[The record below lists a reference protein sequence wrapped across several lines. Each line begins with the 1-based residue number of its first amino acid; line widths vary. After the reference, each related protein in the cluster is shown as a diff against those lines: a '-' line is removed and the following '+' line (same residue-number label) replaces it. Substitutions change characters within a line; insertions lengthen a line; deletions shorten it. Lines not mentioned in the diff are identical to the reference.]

1 MSFIRTSHL
10 LCFLFCVGWNL
21 QSNAQDTTHNTVDT
35 SIIDSVLVDSSQST
49 IDVKPTRYQL
59 QKEEFTFVL
68 YLISSELYDDALYAL
83 NRLNTDSIAN
93 PNMQDSV
100 NYYIGWIKYFKQ
112 DFHGAIASF
121 SAVESS
127 SVVVASSFYNS
138 ICYIQIDSLA
148 KARYVLQN
156 LDVSSDAKL
165 DNLKIL
171 QLRGI
176 SLLERDFTS
185 YDSLSALSVERS
197 FVTESEMNEMTN
209 YADLMRSY
217 KRKSPWIAGLL
228 SAIVPGLGK
237 FYAGYRGTPFGAM
250 YMTIPLGAIAAES
263 LIIAGVASLQ
273 FIALGALFGVFY
285 VGNVWGSVLSVYAK
299 EQEFY
304 EELDHNIEFD
314 LHTPVRRAFR

>member
-10 LCFLFCVGWNL
+10 LCFLFCVGCNL
-21 QSNAQDTTHNTVDT
+21 QLNAQDTTHNTVDT
-35 SIIDSVLVDSSQST
+35 NIIDSVQVDSSQTT

-156 LDVSSDAKL
+156 LDVSSDAEL

-197 FVTESEMNEMTN
+197 FITESEMNEMTN

>member
-59 QKEEFTFVL
+59 QKEEFTFIL

-197 FVTESEMNEMTN
+197 FITESEMNEMTN

-237 FYAGYRGTPFGAM
+237 FYSGYRGTPFGAM

>member
-1 MSFIRTSHL
+1 MSFIRTLHL
-10 LCFLFCVGWNL
+10 LCFLFCVGCNL
-21 QSNAQDTTHNTVDT
+21 QLNAQDTTRITIDT
-35 SIIDSVLVDSSQST
+35 SIIDSVQVDSSQTT
-49 IDVKPTRYQL
+49 IDAKPTRYQL

-68 YLISSELYDDALYAL
+68 YLISSELYDDALYEL

-93 PNMQDSV
+93 PNMQDSI

-112 DFHGAIASF
+112 DFLGAIASF

-127 SVVVASSFYNS
+127 SLVVASSFYHS
-138 ICYIQIDSLA
+138 ICHIQIDSLA
-148 KARYVLQN
+148 KARQVLQN
-156 LDVSSDAKL
+156 IDVSTDAKL
-165 DNLKIL
+165 NNLKIL

-176 SLLERDFTS
+176 SLLERDFAS
-185 YDSLSALSVERS
+185 YDSLSALNVERS
-197 FVTESEMNEMTN
+197 FITESETNEMSN
-209 YADLMRSY
+209 YADLMGSF

-228 SAIVPGLGK
+228 SAIIPGLGK
-237 FYAGYRGTPFGAM
+237 FYVGYRGTPFGAM
-250 YMTIPLGAIAAES
+250 YMTIPLGAIVAES

-285 VGNVWGSVLSVYAK
+285 VGNVWGSILSVYAK